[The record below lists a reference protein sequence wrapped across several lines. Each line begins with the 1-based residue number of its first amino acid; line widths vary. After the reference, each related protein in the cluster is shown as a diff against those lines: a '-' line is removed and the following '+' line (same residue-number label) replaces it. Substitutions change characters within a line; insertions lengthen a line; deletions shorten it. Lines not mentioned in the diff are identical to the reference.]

1 MNKGVEILL
10 SRMES
15 HPEEFDILHDSPLN
29 SPWAWILEPLVRY
42 IRDGE
47 TVTLNFLTTEEV
59 DALFTRLM
67 SIQADAFTH
76 RIMRQLFAEHPEEII
91 TPDYYTP
98 LKRAGVA

>member
-15 HPEEFDILHDSPLN
+15 HPEEFDILHDRPASN
-29 SPWAWILEPLVRY
+29 APWAWILEPLIRY

-59 DALFTRLM
+59 DALFTKLM

-76 RIMRQLFAEHPEEII
+76 RVMRQLFDEKQEEH
-91 TPDYYTP
+91 YTP